1 MAIPSTLA
9 LAVYKEFYDDNYVD
23 LIYQKNPLSGMI
35 PKRAGYG
42 KYVDYPVKYGYTPG
56 LSADFATAAA
66 NQSVEITTN
75 FQVPYVKN
83 YAVET
88 VQNVDVELSSNDV
101 GAFVNVLTDGLKGA
115 MRAAGQT
122 GETQLFGNGT
132 GQLSSITSNTGA
144 GPYVLTLP
152 YIGDMYKFGVGQT
165 CVTATN
171 ATSATDTGSFTI
183 TAVDV
188 GNQQLT
194 VTANGGWTP
203 TNAHLIFRQGD
214 YSTAGSTKLALFG
227 LDAWFPVTRTGLATS
242 FCNVTRSNAP
252 DQLAGNY
259 VDGRGLPLV
268 VAFNKAAMRL
278 LPWDAADPDTILVST
293 TQYGNLRDQ
302 LDSKARY
309 VNVQGKG
316 LDVYYR
322 GIEVDVGNTTATV
335 FPCPKL
341 TDDRAYVLT
350 MSTLK
355 LHAPGNQF
363 IKPTPLAST
372 ASGYVDTYNDDS
384 VQIRQRLLGAATCS
398 APIANAVVQLQ

>member
-9 LAVYKEFYDDNYVD
+9 LAVFKEFYDDNYVD

-42 KYVDYPVKYGYTPG
+42 KYVDYPVKYAYTSG
-56 LSADFATAAA
+56 LSADFATALA
-66 NQSVEITTN
+66 NQSLEVTAN
-75 FQVPYVKN
+75 FQVPYIKN

-88 VQNVDVELSSNDV
+88 VQNVDIELSSNDV

-115 MRAAGQT
+115 MRGVGQT
-122 GETQLFGNGT
+122 GETWLFGNGT
-132 GQLSSITSNTGA
+132 GQLSTISSHSGSF
-144 GPYVLTLP
+144 VLVLP
-152 YIGDMYKFGVGQT
+152 SLADMYKFGVGQT
-165 CVTATN
+165 IVTAANT
-171 ATSATDTGSFTI
+171 TSATDTGSATI
-183 TAVDV
+183 TAIDVD
-188 GNQQLT
+188 GLTLT

-203 TNAHLIFRQGD
+203 TDTHVIFRQGD

-227 LDAWFPVTRTGLATS
+227 LEACFPMVRTGLATT
-242 FCNVTRSNAP
+242 FCNVNRSLAAS
-252 DQLAGNY
+252 QLAGNY
-259 VDGRGLPLV
+259 VDGRGKPLP
-268 VAFNKAAMRL
+268 VALNKAAMRL
-278 LPWDAADPDTILVST
+278 LPWDAADPDTILMST

-316 LDVYYR
+316 LDIYYR
-322 GIEVDVGNTTATV
+322 GIEMDVGNSTATV
-335 FPCPKL
+335 FPCPKMP
-341 TDDRAYVLT
+341 DDRAYMLT

-372 ASGYVDTYNDDS
+372 ANGYIDTYNDDS
-384 VQIRQRLLGAATCS
+384 VQIRQRLLGAMTCS
-398 APIANAVVQLQ
+398 APVANAVIQLQ

>member
-23 LIYQKNPLSGMI
+23 LVYQKNPLMGMV

-42 KYVDYPVKYGYTPG
+42 KYVDYPVKYGYTSG
-56 LSADFATAAA
+56 LSADFATALA
-66 NQSVEITTN
+66 NQSVEVTAA

-88 VQNVDVELSSNDV
+88 VQNVDIELSSNDV

-115 MRAAGQT
+115 MRAVGQT
-122 GETQLFGNGT
+122 GETWLFGNGS
-132 GQLSSITSNTGA
+132 GQLGTIISNSGTYVLVMGSLAEMYRFGIGQTIVTAASITA
-144 GPYVLTLP
+144 
-152 YIGDMYKFGVGQT
+152 
-165 CVTATN
+165 
-171 ATSATDTGSFTI
+171 ATDTGSATI
-183 TAVDV
+183 TAIDVDALT
-188 GNQQLT
+188 LT

-203 TNAHLIFRQGD
+203 TNTHVVFRQGD

-227 LDAWFPVTRTGLATS
+227 LEAWFPVVRTGLGTA
-242 FCNVTRSNAP
+242 FCNVTRSNAAA
-252 DQLAGNY
+252 QLAGNY
-259 VDGRGLPLV
+259 VDGRNLPLA
-268 VAFNKAAMRL
+268 VAFNKAAMRM

-302 LDSKARY
+302 LDAKARY
-309 VNVQGKG
+309 VNIQGKG
-316 LDVYYR
+316 LDLYYR
-322 GIEVDVGNTTATV
+322 GIEMDVGNSTATV
-335 FPCPKL
+335 FPCPKMP
-341 TDDRAYVLT
+341 DDRAYMLT

-372 ASGYVDTYNDDS
+372 ANGYIDTYNDDS
-384 VQIRQRLLGAATCS
+384 VQIRQRLLGSLTCS
-398 APIANAVVQLQ
+398 APVANSVIQLA